1 MGMICELCLKTITE
15 ATPWSILDGKR
26 QHIIKS
32 DCLVQKEKKSRTREK
47 QIDNK

>member
-15 ATPWSILDGKR
+15 STPWSILDGKR

-32 DCLVQKEKKSRTREK
+32 DCKIKAKKKPHNKNKKEG
-47 QIDNK
+47 I